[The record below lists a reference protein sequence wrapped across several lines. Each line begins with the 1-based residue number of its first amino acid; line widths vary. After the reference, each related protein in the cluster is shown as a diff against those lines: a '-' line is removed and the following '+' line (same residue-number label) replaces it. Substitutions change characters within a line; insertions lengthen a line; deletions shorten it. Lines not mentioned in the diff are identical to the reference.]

1 MRIILYPL
9 AALLLIVAI
18 TFTVSNTQL
27 VEMGIWPM
35 EQTISLPAFAWV
47 LAAILVGFILGI
59 IAMMFTGQKKR
70 ILLQIQKRQA
80 EQKSRDIEAIKGEVE
95 ALVAQR
101 ETEVS
106 KLLAKQ

>member
-18 TFTVSNTQL
+18 AFTVSNTQF

-35 EQTISLPAFAWV
+35 KQTIALPAFAWV
-47 LAAILVGFILGI
+47 LAAMLVGFILGI
-59 IAMMFTGQKKR
+59 IAMLFTGQKKR
-70 ILLQIQKRQA
+70 MQLQIQKRQA

-101 ETEVS
+101 ENKTF
-106 KLLAKQ
+106 KAIAK

>member
-18 TFTVSNTQL
+18 AFTVSNTQF

-35 EQTISLPAFAWV
+35 KQTIALPAFAWV
-47 LAAILVGFILGI
+47 LAAMLVGFILGI
-59 IAMMFTGQKKR
+59 IAMLFTGQKKR
-70 ILLQIQKRQA
+70 MQLQIQKRQA

-101 ETEVS
+101 EN
-106 KLLAKQ
+106 KAFKAIAK

>member
-18 TFTVSNTQL
+18 AFTVSNTQV
-27 VEMGIWPM
+27 VEMGIWPI
-35 EQTISLPAFAWV
+35 EQKIALPAFAWV
-47 LAAILVGFILGI
+47 LVSIIIGFILGI
-59 IAMMFTGQKKR
+59 IAIYLTGRKKR
-70 ILLQIQKRQA
+70 IQLQVLKKQA

-101 ETEVS
+101 EIEVS
-106 KLLAKQ
+106 KAIAK